1 MPRSF
6 IKKNGVIRYSLFP
19 KQSNQFRPD
28 CIMSS
33 FVFFLHPREE
43 VHPESQ
49 TFHNRQM
56 VTEFTDI
63 FSIFDEIRMNG
74 I

>member
-1 MPRSF
+1 
-6 IKKNGVIRYSLFP
+6 
-19 KQSNQFRPD
+19 
-28 CIMSS
+28 MSS
-33 FVFFLHPREE
+33 FVFFLHPRKE